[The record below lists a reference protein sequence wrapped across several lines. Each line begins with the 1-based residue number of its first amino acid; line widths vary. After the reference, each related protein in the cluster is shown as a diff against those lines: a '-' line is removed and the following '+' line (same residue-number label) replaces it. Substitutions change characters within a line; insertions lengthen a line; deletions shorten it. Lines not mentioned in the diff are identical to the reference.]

1 MTEPDSNESGD
12 SSLDIGC
19 AHFLEAWRNLP
30 SQARDRPL
38 GICLSAGTDSSALAF
53 VAKAASTR
61 TSLPP
66 VTLLHV
72 RHELRGQE
80 SRGDALACREL
91 AARLGLALQ
100 EIPAPVAC
108 GADLEARARQARYQA
123 LRAHFPGLLITAHHR
138 NDQAE
143 TILLRLLR
151 GAGPLGLCGIA
162 PLREDGV
169 WRPFLE
175 LSRAQLRGI
184 LEEVGWKAREDSSN
198 LDLSFTRN
206 RIRYV
211 ILPEWEQREPGIALA
226 LCRLA
231 RSAQALKP
239 ELSRRLDRIEALTNL
254 SWTPGGFRFEPGK
267 AGREADH
274 PEWDLLL
281 ERTWTRCGRR
291 PWSRPHRLRLLEDTL
306 VGKRGTR
313 LGGQGEK
320 ATFGGGILA
329 VELIAVVAPP
339 QKMDL
344 PLHE

>member
-1 MTEPDSNESGD
+1 MTELDSNESDD

-61 TSLPP
+61 ACLPP

-123 LRAHFPGLLITAHHR
+123 LRANFPGLLVTAHHR
-138 NDQAE
+138 DDQAE

-169 WRPFLE
+169 WRPLLD

-184 LEEVGWKAREDSSN
+184 LEAVGWKPREDSSN
-198 LDLSFTRN
+198 LDQSFTRN
-206 RIRYV
+206 RLRHA
-211 ILPEWEQREPGIALA
+211 ILPEWEQREPGITLA

-239 ELSRRLDRIEALTNL
+239 VLSQRLDQIEALTNL
-254 SWTPGGFRFEPGK
+254 TWTPWGFRFEPGK

-291 PWSRPHRLRLLEDTL
+291 PWSRPHRIRLLEDVL
-306 VGKRGTR
+306 DGKCGTR

-329 VELIAVVAPP
+329 VELIPGGRAP
-339 QKMDL
+339 QKDGSS
-344 PLHE
+344 PP